1 MRSEF
6 KWFSKNGRIMKSLLL
21 LFIMFAVYTF
31 SLVNAVLFMQSQY
44 GMANMQYETSNNDLY
59 LFYAYSPYAV
69 SYSPVYW
76 IVANLLIDFIIPLI
90 LAFFFVDINFKFESS
105 KLSNVLIIKTKKYYV
120 LRQFLSVFISSFA
133 VLFVAII
140 VQGLLGIIVNEI
152 IKPFGNSIIP
162 KPGVALELVYSNLK
176 VSLYFASLTSLG
188 FSVSLYLGKL
198 FPISYVIP
206 MAANV
211 ILVLAFPS
219 NVPSKLGFIDDGLSQ
234 SNQNL
239 IWLFI
244 SAIFLVSLIMILP
257 KVFRKDEI

>member
-1 MRSEF
+1 MKCEL
-6 KWFSKNGRIMKSLLL
+6 KWFNKNGRLIKSSLL

-31 SLVNAVLFMQSQY
+31 VLIGTVLYQKDQY
-44 GMANMQYETSNNDLY
+44 AMANMQYETSNNDLY
-59 LFYAYSPYAV
+59 LFYAYNPYAV
-69 SYSPVYW
+69 SYSPAYW
-76 IVANLLIDFIIPLI
+76 IVANLLLDFIIPLI
-90 LAFFFVDINFKFESS
+90 LAFFFVDINFKFRSS

-140 VQGLLGIIVNEI
+140 VQGLLGVIVNEI

-162 KPGVALELVYSNLK
+162 KPGVALELVYSSLK

-206 MAANV
+206 MVANV
-211 ILVLAFPS
+211 ILVLTFHF
-219 NVPSKLGFIDDGLSQ
+219 NQPSKLGFIDDGLNR

>member
-6 KWFSKNGRIMKSLLL
+6 KWFSKNGRLMKSSLL

-31 SLVNAVLFMQSQY
+31 VLIGTVLYQKDQY
-44 GMANMQYETSNNDLY
+44 AMANMQYETSNNDLY
-59 LFYAYSPYAV
+59 LFYAYNPYAV
-69 SYSPVYW
+69 SYSPAYW
-76 IVANLLIDFIIPLI
+76 IVANLLLDFIIPLI
-90 LAFFFVDINFKFESS
+90 LAFFFVDINFKFRSS

-140 VQGLLGIIVNEI
+140 VQGLLGVIVNEI

-162 KPGVALELVYSNLK
+162 KPGVALELVYSSLK

-206 MAANV
+206 MVANV
-211 ILVLAFPS
+211 ILVLTFHF
-219 NVPSKLGFIDDGLSQ
+219 NQPSKLGFIDDGLNR

-244 SAIFLVSLIMILP
+244 GAIFLVSLIMILP

>member
-1 MRSEF
+1 MKCEL
-6 KWFSKNGRIMKSLLL
+6 KWFNKNGRLIKSFLL
-21 LFIMFAVYTF
+21 LFIMLAVYTF
-31 SLVNAVLFMQSQY
+31 VLIGTVLYQKDQY
-44 GMANMQYETSNNDLY
+44 AMANMQYETSNNDLY
-59 LFYAYSPYAV
+59 LFYAYNPYAV
-69 SYSPVYW
+69 SYSPAYW
-76 IVANLLIDFIIPLI
+76 IVANLLLDFIIPLI
-90 LAFFFVDINFKFESS
+90 LAFFFVDINFKFRSS

-140 VQGLLGIIVNEI
+140 AQGLLGVIVNEI

-162 KPGVALELVYSNLK
+162 KPGVALELVYSSLK

-206 MAANV
+206 LATNV
-211 ILVLAFPS
+211 ILVLTFHF
-219 NVPSKLGFIDDGLSQ
+219 NQPSKLGFIDDGLSR

>member
-6 KWFSKNGRIMKSLLL
+6 KWFSKNGRLMKSSLL

-31 SLVNAVLFMQSQY
+31 VLIGTVLYQKDQY
-44 GMANMQYETSNNDLY
+44 AMANMQYETSNNDLY
-59 LFYAYSPYAV
+59 LFYAYSPHGV

-76 IVANLLIDFIIPLI
+76 IFANLLLDFIIPLI

-105 KLSNVLIIKTKKYYV
+105 KLSNVLIIKTKKYYI

-162 KPGVALELVYSNLK
+162 KPGVALEIVYSSLK

-206 MAANV
+206 MATNV
-211 ILVLAFPS
+211 ILVLTYRS
-219 NVPSKLGFIDDGLSQ
+219 NAPSKLGFMDDGLSR

-244 SAIFLVSLIMILP
+244 SAIFLVSLIMIFP